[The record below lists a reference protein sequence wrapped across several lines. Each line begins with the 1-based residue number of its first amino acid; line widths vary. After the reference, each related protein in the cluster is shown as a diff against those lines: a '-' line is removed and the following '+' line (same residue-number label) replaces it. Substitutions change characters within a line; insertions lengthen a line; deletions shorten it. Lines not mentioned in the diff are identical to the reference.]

1 MKNKENAANNI
12 ILNDKEM
19 EILMRQQEVFF
30 QKVKNFLNYYESDLV
45 ALHDEKSELRV
56 GNDFWRIKRLIDD
69 YYNIICSMYAVFQRK
84 EGMTQ
89 AKVVKFAK
97 DHFGIKYNCISD
109 KIDHIY
115 YFTHTR
121 LDFSNEVPEYKP
133 ARGWGDTGGERRLY
147 QIKDFEWFAS
157 KYANSRHRINYAS
170 LAVIWII
177 EKYF

>member
-1 MKNKENAANNI
+1 MRNKENAANNI

-19 EILMRQQEVFF
+19 EILIRQEEVFF
-30 QKVKNFLNYYESDLV
+30 QKVKNFLKYYESDLV

-56 GNDFWRIKRLIDD
+56 GNDFWRRKRLIDD

-84 EGMTQ
+84 EGITQ

-109 KIDHIY
+109 KINLIY
-115 YFTHTR
+115 IFTHAR
-121 LDFSNEVPEYKP
+121 LDFSNKVPEYNLGCWWSTK
-133 ARGWGDTGGERRLY
+133 EKMLY
-147 QIKDFEWFAS
+147 QMKEFECF
-157 KYANSRHRINYAS
+157 KNQYANSRHRIYDAS